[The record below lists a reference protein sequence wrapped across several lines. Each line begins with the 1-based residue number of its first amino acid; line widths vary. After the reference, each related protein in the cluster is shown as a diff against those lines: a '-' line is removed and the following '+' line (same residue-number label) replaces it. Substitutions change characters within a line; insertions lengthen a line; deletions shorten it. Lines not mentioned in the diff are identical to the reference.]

1 MDDRILGGSLI
12 IIGLII
18 AGFGGT
24 MSDIISAIFYIV
36 GFLIAF
42 AGLGLFVK
50 YWKSMTRK
58 EYEK

>member
-12 IIGLII
+12 IVGLFL

-24 MSDIISAIFYIV
+24 AGDVVSAFFYII

-42 AGLGLFVK
+42 AGLGLFLK
-50 YWKSMTRK
+50 YWKSRSSR
-58 EYEK
+58 YN